1 MWVLKTGDSLVI
13 ARKTWKESSVKMVS
27 QSLLPFSTSGK
38 QNAISLIHIN
48 FVVESYEIRIYYMDI
63 ILIKRQ

>member
-1 MWVLKTGDSLVI
+1 MWGLKMGDSLVI

-38 QNAISLIHIN
+38 QNGISLIHIK
-48 FVVESYEIRIYYMDI
+48 FCC
-63 ILIKRQ
+63 